1 MSSKWQW
8 LLSRLN
14 RTLWVR
20 AALFAVVAV
29 GAALLAVV
37 AENWLPVSF
46 PLAVSADG
54 VDRILDILASSMLAV
69 TTFSLS
75 VMVAAHSA
83 ATSNVSPR
91 ATLLLRE
98 DATTRNVLATF
109 IGSFLFALVSI
120 VALSLGSYGER
131 GRLVLFLVT
140 LGVIALIVITI
151 LRWIEHL
158 TRLGRV
164 GETTDRVEHAIRAAM
179 AVRTR
184 HACLGGV
191 PAPDEDPPPGAVPV
205 HQARVGYVRHL
216 DVSALAACADALDS
230 DIRVA
235 AAPGAFVHPARPLAW
250 ILAGADSDARER
262 VAAAFTIGDARSFD
276 QDPRFGLAV
285 LAEIASRALSPAV
298 NDPGTAIDIIGRAVR
313 ILCLWRDCGERA
325 EEASHPRV
333 QVPAIPLEDLF
344 DDIFLPIERDGAALF
359 EVQVRLLKALE
370 ALALNGGDDF
380 AANARHH
387 AGLALERAE
396 RALLLEEEKAPLRA
410 LLARIS
416 RVPEAGAPRGTTPG
430 I

>member
-8 LLSRLN
+8 LLSQLN
-14 RTLWVR
+14 RTLWMR

-29 GAALLAVV
+29 AAALLAVV
-37 AENWLPVSF
+37 AENWLPASF
-46 PLAVSADG
+46 PLAVSVDG

-179 AVRTR
+179 EARTR

-191 PAPDEDPPPGAVPV
+191 PAPEEPPPAGAVAV

-216 DVSALAACADALDS
+216 DVSALAACADALGS
-230 DIRVA
+230 DIRVV

-250 ILAGADSDARER
+250 ILAGADADARER
-262 VAAAFTIGDARSFD
+262 VAAAFTIGDERSFD

-298 NDPGTAIDIIGRAVR
+298 NDPGTAIDVIGRAVR
-313 ILCLWRDCGERA
+313 ILCLWRACGERS
-325 EEASHPRV
+325 EEARHPRV
-333 QVPAIPLEDLF
+333 QVPSIPLKDLF

-370 ALALNGGDDF
+370 ALAVNGGGDF
-380 AANARHH
+380 AVNARHH

-396 RALLLEEEKAPLRA
+396 RTLLLDEEKAPLRA
-410 LLARIS
+410 LLRRIHQ
-416 RVPEAGAPRGTTPG
+416 VPEAGATRGTTSG
-430 I
+430 N